1 MVFNNR
7 IKEMQKIIYDGS
19 KIILDSVAKFLGY
32 PDIPGMP
39 IFPLD
44 STLQNQLISQDL
56 LPKHITQIPPNQ
68 IQRPETLSEAY
79 PPKKSSFHI
88 FA

>member
-7 IKEMQKIIYDGS
+7 IKEVQKIVYDGS
-19 KIILDSVAKFLGY
+19 KAFFDSIAGFLGY

-44 STLQNQLISQDL
+44 PKARDQLTGQDL
-56 LPKHITQIPPNQ
+56 LPKHLTDIPPNQ
-68 IQRPETLSEAY
+68 FQQDR
-79 PPKKSSFHI
+79 KRHV
-88 FA
+88 